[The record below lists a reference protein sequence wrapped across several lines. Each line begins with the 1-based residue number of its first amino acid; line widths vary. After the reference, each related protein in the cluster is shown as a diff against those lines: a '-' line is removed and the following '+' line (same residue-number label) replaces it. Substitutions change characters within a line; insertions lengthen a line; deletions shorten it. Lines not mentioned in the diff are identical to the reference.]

1 VKSIQLYD
9 IIQAKLNRWDVIMHR
24 FHIQPERK
32 ILIHG
37 NYQVIVVGG
46 GTGGICAA
54 VAAARQGMNTLLIES
69 MGFLGGSQTA
79 ALVTPMMGI
88 MPDGSSSI
96 GGINEEIRKKLL
108 AAGDGAEDPGNN
120 NGWFNPE
127 GLKFILDDLCEEA
140 GVNILF
146 HTVVSDVIL
155 ENNHLKG
162 LVIENKSGTSVVMA
176 DRIIDASG
184 DADIAVRAGAPFIA
198 GREED
203 GMHQAMSLRFNMAGI
218 DLDKFCEFLNEKAP
232 NPVYPWKPPFVEA
245 AQTAD
250 KEWPFSYLFRGAIE
264 KGELTED
271 DAVYFQIFGMPG
283 RPGEMSFNCP
293 RISSRVDGTNVEDLS
308 FAQLEGRRKIRRL
321 AAFCRKYLPGWEE
334 SYIAMV
340 APMVGVRET
349 RRIIGEY
356 VFTGDDVAEARK
368 FDDAVARGN
377 YPMDI
382 HNPSKGST
390 NMSNIK
396 PGEYYELPLRVMI
409 PKSID
414 NLLVVGRCI
423 SATFEGQ
430 SAIRVQGIIRTLGEA
445 AGYAMAVSI
454 KDNLPP
460 SAINVKKV
468 RSILK
473 DNGVTI

>member
-1 VKSIQLYD
+1 MHKF
-9 IIQAKLNRWDVIMHR
+9 LN
-24 FHIQPERK
+24 QPERK
-32 ILIHG
+32 IIIHG
-37 NYQVIVVGG
+37 QYQVVVVGG
-46 GTGGICAA
+46 GTGGVCAA
-54 VAAARQGMNTLLIES
+54 VASARQGLNTLLIES

-96 GGINEEIRKKLL
+96 GGINEEIREKLL
-108 AAGDGAEDPGNN
+108 EAGDGGEDPANS

-127 GLKFILDDLCEEA
+127 GLKFILDDLCEDA

-146 HTVVSDVIL
+146 HTAVSDVL
-155 ENNHLKG
+155 MEDNRVKG
-162 LVIENKSGTSVVMA
+162 LIIENKSGTSAILA
-176 DRIIDASG
+176 DRVIDASG
-184 DADIAVRAGAPFIA
+184 DADIAVRAGAPFVS

-218 DLDKFCEFLNEKAP
+218 NLDKFCDFLNEKAP

-245 AQTAD
+245 AHTSG
-250 KEWPFSYLFRGAIE
+250 KEWPLSYLFREAIE

-293 RISSRVDGTNVEDLS
+293 RISSRVDGTNAEDLS

-321 AAFCRKYLPGWEE
+321 AAFCRKYLSGWENA
-334 SYIAMV
+334 YIAMV
-340 APMVGVRET
+340 APMVGIRET
-349 RRIIGEY
+349 RRIIGKY
-356 VFTGDDVAEARK
+356 IFTGDDVAEARK

-382 HNPSKGST
+382 HNPKGST
-390 NMSNIK
+390 NLSNIK

-409 PKSID
+409 PQKTD

-430 SAIRVQGIIRTLGEA
+430 SAMRVQGIIRTLGEA
-445 AGYAMAVSI
+445 AGYAMAVSLA
-454 KDNLPP
+454 DDLPP
-460 SAINVKKV
+460 ADIDAAKV
-468 RSILK
+468 RSMLR
-473 DNGVTI
+473 DNGVDI